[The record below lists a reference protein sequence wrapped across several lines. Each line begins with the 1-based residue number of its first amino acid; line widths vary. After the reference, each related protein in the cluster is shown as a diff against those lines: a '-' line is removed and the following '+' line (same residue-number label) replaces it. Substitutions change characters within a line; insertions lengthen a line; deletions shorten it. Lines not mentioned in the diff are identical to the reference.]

1 MKLSIVIPCYNER
14 RTLVPLLTRVL
25 QVDLGGIK
33 KEVIIVDDASS
44 DGTRELV
51 KEIEGKGVAF
61 FAGLGVPEER
71 LNEAE
76 IRCFYHEKNRG
87 KGAALRTGFAK
98 ITGDLA
104 IIQDADLEYD
114 PNDYPKLLKPII
126 EGKADVVY
134 GSRFRGEE
142 RRVLYFWHSLGN
154 AVLTGLS
161 NMFTNLNL
169 TDMETCYKA
178 FRADVLKEL
187 NLKSESFGIEPEITA
202 KIAKMR
208 YRVYE
213 VPISYHGRSYA
224 EGKKIGFK
232 DGIEALYCI
241 VKYSLFDSD
250 YVKEAIGEETLSK
263 MNALE
268 KFNEYLYQSI
278 KPYLGQKILEVG
290 AGTGNITRYLL
301 QAGETIATDVSPIYV
316 ERLKTEFSSYDGF
329 KAFVWDV
336 TTPPLSEIKDAKID
350 TVVCLNVLEHV
361 EDDRKALLN
370 MHEVLLPASG
380 TLVLLVPAHEALFG
394 PVDESLGHFRRYG
407 KKDLCGLLEDS
418 GFEIVKCMDFN
429 FFGFFGWLLNSRLLK
444 RKRLPT
450 GQLALY
456 NLLAPVLIGIERALK
471 PPIGSS
477 LLAIAK
483 ARRK

>member
-1 MKLSIVIPCYNER
+1 MTLSIVIPCYNER

-25 QVDLGGIK
+25 LVDLKGITK
-33 KEVIIVDDASS
+33 DVIIVDDASS
-44 DGTRELV
+44 DGTREII
-51 KEIEGKGVAF
+51 KEIERKGVGF

-71 LNEAE
+71 LKEAK
-76 IRCFYHEKNRG
+76 IRCFYHERNRG
-87 KGAALRTGFAK
+87 KGAALRTGFEQ
-98 ITGDLA
+98 ITGEIA

-142 RRVLYFWHSLGN
+142 RRVLYFWHSVGN

-187 NLKSESFGIEPEITA
+187 NLKSERFGIEPEITA

-250 YVKEAIGEETLSK
+250 YVKQAIGEETLSK

-268 KFNEYLYQSI
+268 KFNEYIYKTI

-301 QAGETIATDVSPIYV
+301 QAGETIATDISPQYV
-316 ERLKTEFSSYDGF
+316 ERLKIEFSSYDGF
-329 KAFVWDV
+329 RAFVWDV
-336 TTPPLSEIKDAKID
+336 TSPPLSEIKSEKID
-350 TVVCLNVLEHV
+350 TIVCLNVLEHV
-361 EDDRKALLN
+361 EDDRKALRN
-370 MHEVLLPASG
+370 MHEVLSPALG
-380 TLVLLVPAHEALFG
+380 TLVLLAPAHKLLFG
-394 PVDESLGHFRRYG
+394 PIDECLGHFRRYE
-407 KKDLCGLLEDS
+407 KKDLCGLLEDA
-418 GFEIVKCMDFN
+418 GFDIVKCMDFN
-429 FFGFFGWLLNSRLLK
+429 FFGFFGWLLNSRVLK

-456 NLLAPVLIGIERALK
+456 NLLAPLLLGVEKTLK
-471 PPIGSS
+471 PPIGLS

-483 ARRK
+483 ARR